1 VVEVKNMKKLFTR
14 WKWLGYVESAL
25 LIIVGVLA
33 ICFNANTNLHAAIG
47 YIVATYLFIN
57 ALLMIIGSLALDL
70 TLLDGDLIVG
80 IIVLVFSIWLY
91 AEPTIFIDALP
102 LIVGVF
108 TMVFGLVIVGRSVL
122 VITSLGTTPRS
133 IIYLIFGFLLFAVG
147 LSIVTLQYSGTADV
161 SSFIILIFGIILA
174 VEGLALLW
182 DVLYVNH
189 GVHEVKKAIKDDVV
203 DVEVNEKK

>member
-1 VVEVKNMKKLFTR
+1 MKKLFTR

-25 LIIVGVLA
+25 LIVVGVLA

-133 IIYLIFGFLLFAVG
+133 IVYLIFGFLLFAVG

-161 SSFIILIFGIILA
+161 SSFIILIFGIILV

-203 DVEVNEKK
+203 DVEVKEKK

>member
-1 VVEVKNMKKLFTR
+1 MKKLFTR